1 MQAEDLWN
9 RTLPILKERIFPG
22 RFESFYKRVRAV
34 ELDQEDQTLTLEIP
48 NGYPRDIANRDR
60 STIEESIYQ
69 AANGIQYQ
77 VRFRMAT
84 AEETNGLVPG
94 AHAEPAMHPATA
106 PLNQNHPTGFPNPKY
121 TFASF
126 VAGKHGQFAYAAAQ
140 AVADNPGRAYN
151 PLFIYGATGLG
162 KTHLMHA
169 IGHKLLQ
176 VNPRARICYVP
187 SEKFTN
193 EVINGIR
200 TETMND
206 LRQRYRSIDLLLIDD
221 IQFIEGKAATQ
232 EEFFHTF
239 NTLHEAGKQVV
250 IASDR
255 PPKDLAHLEARLRT
269 RFEWGLLTDIQAPDL
284 ETRIAILRKKAEL
297 DNFQVPDEVV
307 EFIAGAFHD
316 SVRELEGAFIRVMAF
331 ASLNNLP
338 PSLEIAQQILG
349 TNVRQVTKERIR
361 AVVAEHYSVTEED
374 LRSPRRNKEFTLPRH
389 IACYLIR
396 EMTGASF
403 QLIGRFFDRDHTS
416 IMHGISKIREEVSSD
431 NQLAATIAFLKT
443 KINAAVN

>member
-1 MQAEDLWN
+1 MKAK
-9 RTLPILKERIFPG
+9 LPA
-22 RFESFYKRVRAV
+22 RFESVYKWARPV
-34 ELDQEDQTLTLEIP
+34 ELADRILTLEIP
-48 NGYPRDIANRDR
+48 NGYPKDLASRDI
-60 STIEESIYQ
+60 TVLEESIYQ
-69 AANGIQYQ
+69 ATDGTQYKVEIRVAKAAENGHSP
-77 VRFRMAT
+77 
-84 AEETNGLVPG
+84 VP
-94 AHAEPAMHPATA
+94 PAVEVASPTA
-106 PLNQNHPTGFPNPKY
+106 PLVRQDIATGFPNPKY
-121 TFASF
+121 TFESF

-169 IGHKLLQ
+169 IGHKLLST
-176 VNPRARICYVP
+176 NPRAKVCYVP

-206 LRQRYRSIDLLLIDD
+206 LRSRYRSIDLLLIDD

-284 ETRIAILRKKAEL
+284 ETRIAILRKKADL
-297 DNFQVPDEVV
+297 DNLAIPDEVV

-316 SVRELEGAFIRVMAF
+316 SVRELEGAFIKVMAF
-331 ASLNNLP
+331 TSLNGLTP
-338 PSLEIAQQILG
+338 TLEIAQQLLG
-349 TNVRQVTKERIR
+349 TNVRAATKERIR
-361 AVVAEHYSVTEED
+361 TVVARHYGVTEED
-374 LRSPRRNKEFTLPRH
+374 LRSPKRNKEFTLPRH
-389 IACYLIR
+389 VACYLIR

-416 IMHGISKIREEVSSD
+416 IMHGINKIRDEVQTD
-431 NQLAATIAFLKT
+431 THLAATILQLKN
-443 KINAAVN
+443 KIQSPPSADD